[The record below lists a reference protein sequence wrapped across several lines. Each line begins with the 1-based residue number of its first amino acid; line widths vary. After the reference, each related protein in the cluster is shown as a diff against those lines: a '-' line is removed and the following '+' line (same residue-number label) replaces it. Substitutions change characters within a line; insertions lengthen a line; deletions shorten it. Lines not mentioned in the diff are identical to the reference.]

1 MPSLVTIARD
11 LIARMPPWARGYLL
25 APPPDAT
32 AKERNLHLTV
42 VHGIFNAA
50 ALNIVGPFMAIFAIR
65 MGATQLHVALLTS
78 APAVASLLAMIPGAR
93 AIDRSKGKQALT
105 ARFVLISRFF
115 YLALACVPFFPAR
128 TAPTLFIVLLAVM
141 NLPGA
146 VANVAWQGFLARI
159 VAPADRANA
168 MAARNRL
175 MSVTGTALALGVGLF
190 LDRAAFPLGYQLAFV
205 GAFLLSLLELAVF
218 RRMLEPEERRKAPRA
233 PQRHS
238 LGSILQERRFV
249 RYTLVSMLF
258 YLAWQIPWPLY
269 NWYQV
274 QVLHAN
280 NAWVSVLNLLNTGGA
295 LFGYGFWRRFINRWG
310 NLRSLVVATLPIFVT
325 SIAYAFSRQL
335 YTIAASNLLVGM
347 IFSGVN
353 ILLVNTLLEM
363 TPEEDKTSY
372 IAYYNTAVT
381 LSAIAAPLIGVGLLG
396 LMDFRAAFLVT
407 AAIRVAGSLCYYA
420 LYRVEKRELQA
431 VP

>member
-1 MPSLVTIARD
+1 MARAPS
-11 LIARMPPWARGYLL
+11 WARAYLL
-25 APPPDAT
+25 APSPDISARP
-32 AKERNLHLTV
+32 ADGSEEAVRDRNLHLTV

-50 ALNIVGPFMAIFAIR
+50 AVNIVGPFMAIFAIR
-65 MGATQLHVALLTS
+65 LGATQLHVALLTS

-93 AIDRSKGKQALT
+93 AIDRSRQKQALT

-115 YLALACVPFFPAR
+115 YLALACVPFFPTRA
-128 TAPTLFIVLLAVM
+128 APTLFVMLLAIM

-146 VANVAWQGFLARI
+146 IANVAWQGFLARI

-175 MSVTGTALALGVGLF
+175 MSVTGTALALTVGLF
-190 LDRAAFPLGYQLAFV
+190 LDRAVFPVGYQLAFV

-218 RRMLEPEERRKAPRA
+218 RRMQEPPERRKVSRVAG
-233 PQRHS
+233 RHS
-238 LGSILQERRFV
+238 IRSILRERRFV

-280 NAWVSVLNLLNTGGA
+280 NVWVSVLNLLNTGGA

-310 NLRSLVVATLPIFVT
+310 NLRSLVAATLPIFVT
-325 SIAYAFSRQL
+325 SIAYAFSNQL

-363 TPEEDKTSY
+363 TPEEHKTSY

-381 LSAIAAPLIGVGLLG
+381 LSAIAAPLLGVGLLG
-396 LMDFRAAFLVT
+396 VMSFKAAFLVT
-407 AAIRVAGSLCYYA
+407 AGIRVAGSLCYYA
-420 LYRVEKRELQA
+420 LYRAEKREERAKQ
-431 VP
+431 